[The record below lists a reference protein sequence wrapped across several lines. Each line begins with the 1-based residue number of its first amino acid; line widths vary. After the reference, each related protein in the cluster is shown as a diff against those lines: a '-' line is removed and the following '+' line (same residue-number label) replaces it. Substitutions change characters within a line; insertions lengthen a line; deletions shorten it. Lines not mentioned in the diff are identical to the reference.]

1 MKIPYYLH
9 KKTQKRLTDNLGM
22 HKLKALDYSDRDFYS
37 DEVKLIAMIAVS
49 Y

>member
-9 KKTQKRLTDNLGM
+9 TKTQKGLTDNLGM
-22 HKLKALDYSDRDFYS
+22 HKLKASDYSDRDFYS
-37 DEVKLIAMIAVS
+37 DQVKLIALIAVS